1 MLIQNMNRFSSFLK
15 SFLKRFLKPSL
26 TPIALGLASLCLA
39 ILAPVLTTINAPVQ
53 AAVPP
58 IVTATSATDL
68 NAGRTLYA
76 AGRFSEAAVS
86 WSATAQAY
94 AAQND
99 RANQALSLSYLSL
112 AYQEMNQWDG
122 ARTAIEQSLSLLQDS
137 QSSILLAQALNTQ
150 ARLLSHTGQSE
161 QALEKWE
168 QAQKYYEQ
176 AGDRQGAMGA
186 QVNRSQALQTLGF
199 YGRSKQLLE
208 AAQQQLADLPDSDVK
223 ISELR
228 NLGSVLQATGDLSGS
243 RAALEESLSIAQRL
257 NSRIEISS
265 TLLSLGRTAV
275 DAGELESALSYF
287 QQSEQ
292 SAVNPLVQVQARLNQ
307 LSLYADH
314 VADIDR
320 NLWYP
325 VEALAFETYQ
335 QLLKLPPS
343 RMSIYGAINLVANLS
358 KLPDDQQPIAPEK
371 LAELMAFAV
380 QSAKE
385 LKDARAEAYG
395 LSQWGQLYA
404 QNQQWQEAKD
414 LTQQSLTIAQ
424 QLQAQDIVA
433 QSSWQLGRILKQQGK
448 RVEAIASYTEAVNSL
463 KTLRGDLV
471 TINSDVQFSFRES
484 VEPVYRQLVDLL
496 LDDQPTQSALVQAR
510 GLIESLQLAELDN
523 FFREACLDGQA
534 QQIDQIDKQASV
546 IYPILLPDRMAVIV
560 SNEGQP
566 LHFYSTPGDQLNTEQ
581 TLRDLLASINPV
593 EDKLKRLQR
602 SQQVYDW
609 LIRPAEAEGVFANT
623 KTLVFVLDGLLRKV
637 PLAALHDGEKYLI
650 QKYAVALSPG
660 LQLMS
665 ARSLDS
671 QNLKAIV
678 GGISEARDGFAA
690 LPEVE
695 SEIKQISQLV
705 SASTLLNQEFTGAA
719 LAHQLQR
726 NSANIVHLATHGQFS
741 SKQEDTFLLTWE
753 GRINVKQLSELLRSR
768 ADRAAHAI
776 DLLVLSACD
785 TASGDDR
792 ATLGLAGLA
801 VKSGARATLATLWPV
816 KDKAAALL
824 MDRFYQHLS
833 EPGMS
838 KAEALQKAQ
847 VEIIAE
853 TDFNHPFFWST
864 FVLVG
869 NWM

>member
-1 MLIQNMNRFSSFLK
+1 MLIQNMNRFRSFLK
-15 SFLKRFLKPSL
+15 TFLKRSFL
-26 TPIALGLASLCLA
+26 PIILGCTSLCLA
-39 ILAPVLTTINAPVQ
+39 VISPILTSINTPVQ
-53 AAVPP
+53 AAIPVSSSPAP
-58 IVTATSATDL
+58 SSTADL
-68 NAGRTLYA
+68 NIGRTLYA
-76 AGRFSEAAVS
+76 AGRFADAATS
-86 WSATAQAY
+86 WSAMAQTY
-94 AAQND
+94 GAQND
-99 RANQALSLSYLSL
+99 RPNQALSLSYLSL
-112 AYQEMNQWDG
+112 AYQELNQWDA
-122 ARTAIEQSLSLLQDS
+122 ARNAIDESLGLLQGF
-137 QSSILLAQALNTQ
+137 QSNILLAQTLNTQ

-176 AGDRQGAMGA
+176 AGDRLGAMGT
-186 QVNRSQALQTLGF
+186 QVNRAQALQTLGF

-208 AAQQQLADLPDSDVK
+208 AAQKQLADLPDSDVK
-223 ISELR
+223 INELR

-243 RAALEESLSIAQRL
+243 RTALEESLAIAQRL
-257 NSRIEISS
+257 DARAELGSI
-265 TLLSLGRTAV
+265 LLSLGKTAV
-275 DAGELESALSYF
+275 DAGELEAALTYF

-292 SAVNPLVQVQARLNQ
+292 SSVNPLVQVQARLNQ

-314 VADIDR
+314 VAEIDPA
-320 NLWYP
+320 LWYP
-325 VEALAFETYQ
+325 VEALAFETYE

-343 RMSIYGAINLVANLS
+343 RMSTYGAINLVANLS
-358 KLPDDQQPIAPEK
+358 KLSDQQQPIPAKK
-371 LAELMAFAV
+371 LAELMAFVV
-380 QSAKE
+380 QSAKG
-385 LKDARAEAYG
+385 LKDVRAEAYG
-395 LSQWGQLYA
+395 LAQWGQLYA

-424 QLQAQDIVA
+424 QLQAPDIIA
-433 QSSWQLGRILKQQGK
+433 QSSWQLGRILRQQGK
-448 RVEAIASYTEAVNSL
+448 RVESIASYTEAVSSL
-463 KTLRGDLV
+463 KSLRGDLV
-471 TINSDVQFSFRES
+471 AINSDVQFSFRES

-496 LDDQPTQSALVQAR
+496 LDAHPSQDALVQAR

-523 FFREACLDGQA
+523 FFREACLDGQS
-534 QQIDQIDKQASV
+534 QQIDQIDAQASV
-546 IYPILLPDRMAVIV
+546 VYPILLPDRLAVIV
-560 SNEGQP
+560 SNPGQP
-566 LHFYSTPGDQLNTEQ
+566 LHFYATPGVQANTEQ
-581 TLRDLLASINPV
+581 TLRDLLSSINPV
-593 EDKLKRLQR
+593 EDKVKRLQT

-609 LIRPAEAEGVFANT
+609 LIRPAEAEGLFAHT

-650 QKYAVALSPG
+650 EKYAVALSPG

-665 ARSLDS
+665 ARSL
-671 QNLKAIV
+671 NAHELKAIV
-678 GGISEARDGFAA
+678 GGISEAREGFAA

-695 SEIKQISQLV
+695 SEVKQISQLV

-719 LAHQLQR
+719 LARQLQR
-726 NSANIVHLATHGQFS
+726 SPANIVHLATHGQFS

-785 TASGDDR
+785 TAAGDDR

-801 VKSGARATLATLWPV
+801 VKSGARSTLATLWPV

-824 MDRFYQHLS
+824 MDRFYHHLS
-833 EPGMS
+833 EPGIS

-847 VEIIAE
+847 VEIITS
-853 TDFNHPFFWST
+853 TDFDHPFFWST

-869 NWM
+869 NWL